1 MLNIRSGFCVPSY
14 PHIVNVLSL
23 VFELANLGS
32 AWKGHWLGLTACN
45 PRLDEDKNCTA
56 WGRYMESKGE
66 NLGEAPVVPTGWTV
80 LLRAVLQV
88 AARDSLADY
97 TITIAHNLGR
107 SFSGYATF
115 VQYVCIFTFSI
126 VCICERC
133 LPFLWCACW
142 SPLSL
147 FALSEA
153 LWSVGK
159 LWKSW
164 GECPICQVRRLHFLC
179 GFGKNLGIIYMDVFL
194 GCIYGGTKV
203 VPKWGIWWD
212 LAQNHGR
219 FAAIKHKCLRLAF
232 LFLVPWAIKRLGNDN
247 EQY

>member
-1 MLNIRSGFCVPSY
+1 
-14 PHIVNVLSL
+14 
-23 VFELANLGS
+23 
-32 AWKGHWLGLTACN
+32 
-45 PRLDEDKNCTA
+45 
-56 WGRYMESKGE
+56 MESKGE

-88 AARDSLADY
+88 AARDSLGDY

-107 SFSGYATF
+107 SFSGYMLPLCST
-115 VQYVCIFTFSI
+115 YVYLHFQLFAFANHVFHFCGAAVDPHSAFLRYRRCCGQLGNYGSLGASARYVRCGDCIF
-126 VCICERC
+126 
-133 LPFLWCACW
+133 CAVLEKIW
-142 SPLSL
+142 EL
-147 FALSEA
+147 
-153 LWSVGK
+153 
-159 LWKSW
+159 
-164 GECPICQVRRLHFLC
+164 
-179 GFGKNLGIIYMDVFL
+179 YMGVFL

-212 LAQNHGR
+212 LAQNYGR